1 MTDEKYL
8 LFQHYEKPTA
18 SKNILHAQS
27 SQSVS
32 CKNSVH
38 TQEILHRI
46 LNTSPML
53 DLSSCVAPVLTDYM
67 LPMMRSGYPEKYRL
81 DTLNPI
87 SYGYRPS
94 LAPTGGGGLIQPHAK
109 IQ

>member
-1 MTDEKYL
+1 MKVWMTDEKYL

-18 SKNILHAQS
+18 SKNILHAHAQS

-53 DLSSCVAPVLTDYM
+53 DLSSCVAPVLTDDM
-67 LPMMRSGYPEKYRL
+67 LPIIRHGKMRDPRDPGSRKFLRSGRGSKQTFPC
-81 DTLNPI
+81 
-87 SYGYRPS
+87 
-94 LAPTGGGGLIQPHAK
+94 LI
-109 IQ
+109 

>member
-1 MTDEKYL
+1 MKVWMTDEKYL

-81 DTLNPI
+81 DTLNRALRI
-87 SYGYRPS
+87 YDLYLVNKYILRE
-94 LAPTGGGGLIQPHAK
+94 L
-109 IQ
+109 